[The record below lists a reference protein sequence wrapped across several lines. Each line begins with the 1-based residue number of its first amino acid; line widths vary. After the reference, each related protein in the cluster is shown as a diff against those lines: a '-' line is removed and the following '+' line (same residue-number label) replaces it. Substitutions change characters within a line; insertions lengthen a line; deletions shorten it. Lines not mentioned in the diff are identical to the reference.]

1 MKRTQKLNWLFAIL
15 ICLGTSM
22 PSFSQTLKDF
32 FTNHATPL
40 TYLGIDYTKAR
51 LINEPGATA
60 SDIKGRL
67 EAINTLVI
75 NEPDNYKIGSAFNR
89 NEAVTNDITAVTE
102 KNEKINGKEIIS
114 SKESDYNRLTEA
126 DIAAAVKGL
135 SLKQNAGI
143 GLVFIMDGMKKEEK
157 KGYGTVWV
165 TLIDMKNKT
174 VLMTERMEQEAAGFS
189 VRNYW
194 ASVIKRTIVEIDKK
208 KYKAWK
214 SKYSS

>member
-1 MKRTQKLNWLFAIL
+1 MKRTQKLSWLFAIML
-15 ICLGTSM
+15 FAGSTK
-22 PSFSQTLKDF
+22 SFSQTLKEF
-32 FTNHATPL
+32 FSNTSTPL

-60 SDIKGRL
+60 SDINGRL
-67 EAINTLVI
+67 AAINTLVLA
-75 NEPDNYKIGSAFNR
+75 EPDNFKIGSAFNR
-89 NEAVTNDITAVTE
+89 SEAIINDITAVNE

-114 SKESDYNRLTEA
+114 SKEADYNRLTEA
-126 DIAAAVKGL
+126 DIAATVKGL
-135 SLKQNAGI
+135 NLKQAKGI
-143 GLVFIMDGMKKEEK
+143 GLVFIMDGMRKEEK
-157 KGYGTVWV
+157 KGLGSVWV
-165 TLIDMKNKT
+165 TLIDMETKT

-214 SKYSS
+214 SKHSS

>member
-1 MKRTQKLNWLFAIL
+1 MKRTQKLSWLFAIIL
-15 ICLGTSM
+15 LLGSTK
-22 PSFSQTLKDF
+22 SFSQTLKEF
-32 FTNHATPL
+32 FSNTATPL
-40 TYLGIDYTKAR
+40 TYLGIDYTQAR

-60 SDIKGRL
+60 SDINGRL
-67 EAINTLVI
+67 AAINTLVLA
-75 NEPDNYKIGSAFNR
+75 EPDNYKIGSAFNR
-89 NEAVTNDITAVTE
+89 SEAIINDITAVNE

-114 SKESDYNRLTEA
+114 SKEADYNRLTEK
-126 DIAAAVKGL
+126 DIAATVKGL
-135 SLKQNAGI
+135 SLKQDKGI

-157 KGYGTVWV
+157 KGYGSVWV
-165 TLIDMKNKT
+165 TLIDMKTKT

-214 SKYSS
+214 SKHSS